1 MDFTTKEIAH
11 KIAAAACDKKAK
23 DILLLNMENIS
34 PVTDYFIIA
43 SAGNNILVKA
53 IADNIEDKL
62 AEAGIFVTHKEGYA
76 EGRWILVIVLR
87 ISLLKKNASSII
99 WSNCGLMLRR
109 KNLWRAKMTD
119 EKDMAKQ
126 LKYRAGDVVTLKVA
140 RLGEMGAFLDAGTG
154 DTSDDILLHK
164 LQQTEAV
171 NVGDE
176 VKVYL
181 YKDPHG
187 RLTASQKLPKMREG
201 QIGYVKVLSVTKDG
215 GFVDIG
221 AERGVFLPY
230 SEMRGHVSPGQL
242 VWIKLYRDKTGR
254 PAVSMRVEEEMLKAS
269 KPAVGVKVGDSVT
282 GTIYNI
288 LPEGF
293 FIFTNQRFL
302 AFLHRSEVPGGR
314 LDFGQEI
321 TARIT
326 YIREDGRVNLSLRQQ
341 KENAMIADAE
351 DILNFLHKRN
361 GKMPY
366 CDTTPMEIIKEKFG
380 ISKAAFKR
388 ALGHLMKDGLIV
400 QEEGW
405 TMLTEKGLQS
415 EK

>member
-1 MDFTTKEIAH
+1 
-11 KIAAAACDKKAK
+11 
-23 DILLLNMENIS
+23 
-34 PVTDYFIIA
+34 
-43 SAGNNILVKA
+43 
-53 IADNIEDKL
+53 
-62 AEAGIFVTHKEGYA
+62 
-76 EGRWILVIVLR
+76 
-87 ISLLKKNASSII
+87 
-99 WSNCGLMLRR
+99 
-109 KNLWRAKMTD
+109 MTD

-293 FIFTNQRFL
+293 FIFTNKRFL

-388 ALGHLMKDGLIV
+388 ALGHLMKEGLIV

>member
-1 MDFTTKEIAH
+1 
-11 KIAAAACDKKAK
+11 
-23 DILLLNMENIS
+23 
-34 PVTDYFIIA
+34 
-43 SAGNNILVKA
+43 
-53 IADNIEDKL
+53 
-62 AEAGIFVTHKEGYA
+62 
-76 EGRWILVIVLR
+76 
-87 ISLLKKNASSII
+87 
-99 WSNCGLMLRR
+99 MLRR

-242 VWIKLYRDKTGR
+242 VWRF
-254 PAVSMRVEEEMLKAS
+254 SEE
-269 KPAVGVKVGDSVT
+269 G
-282 GTIYNI
+282 
-288 LPEGF
+288 PEGR
-293 FIFTNQRFL
+293 QDPAGSR
-302 AFLHRSEVPGGR
+302 GGYS
-314 LDFGQEI
+314 
-321 TARIT
+321 A
-326 YIREDGRVNLSLRQQ
+326 
-341 KENAMIADAE
+341 
-351 DILNFLHKRN
+351 
-361 GKMPY
+361 
-366 CDTTPMEIIKEKFG
+366 
-380 ISKAAFKR
+380 
-388 ALGHLMKDGLIV
+388 
-400 QEEGW
+400 
-405 TMLTEKGLQS
+405 
-415 EK
+415 